1 MEIES
6 IYDASSSEFD
16 SVPDT
21 EDNLEADSIAEQ
33 VPAEQEEQGSADS
46 SEPDLSLDQEE
57 QGSTDSSEPDLAS
70 DQEEQGSTDSS
81 EPDLASDQEEQ
92 GSTVIY
98 YPSAVTPYDD
108 SSLMAVCNQI
118 VDNTSEISN
127 KLDNV
132 NNTQMYILQMGLFIF
147 GVVLAVGLG
156 RWIYRITN
164 L

>member
-70 DQEEQGSTDSS
+70 DQEEQGST
-81 EPDLASDQEEQ
+81 
-92 GSTVIY
+92 VIY

-108 SSLMAVCNQI
+108 SSLIAVCNQI

-132 NNTQMYILQMGLFIF
+132 NTTQMYILQMGLFIF